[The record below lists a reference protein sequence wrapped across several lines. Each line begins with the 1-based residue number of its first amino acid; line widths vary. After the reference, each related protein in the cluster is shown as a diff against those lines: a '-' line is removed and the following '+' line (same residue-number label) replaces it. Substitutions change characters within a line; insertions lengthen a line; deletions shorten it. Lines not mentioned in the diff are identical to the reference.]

1 MKYSLLPGALLA
13 LAVHAAVAQ
22 NPDLILSKAER
33 DSILAN
39 YHNRFPI
46 WGRKAI
52 EKGFDLPYPVGLS
65 VNVVYAD
72 QDIKISNLGLSTG
85 SNPTVPVEFIKF
97 GRVQAPVFTANLRGD
112 LWLFPFLNLYA
123 FGGAARVSTDVTLA
137 EPVTFNTKVDQN
149 GQYAGLGMTATMG
162 IKRNWLAFDVNWA
175 WTKTEKLDEPVNTRI
190 FGIRL
195 GRAQKISPTQRVA
208 FWLGAMH
215 QKLNSGTKGSISLSE
230 VIEGGGGDAGSG
242 LGDYQDSD
250 WYEALTPAQKQV
262 VNQIAERL
270 AGRDPT
276 DVTVN
281 YTLEKK
287 VADPW
292 NMLAGVSYDFS
303 KRWQGRIESG
313 FIGRVQV
320 LGQLNYRFNW

>member
-1 MKYSLLPGALLA
+1 MKYAVLPGALLA
-13 LAVHAAVAQ
+13 LSAHAAVAQ

-39 YHNRFPI
+39 YKNRFPI

-72 QDIKISNLGLSTG
+72 QDIELSDLGLSTG
-85 SNPTVPVEFIKF
+85 ANPVAPVEFIKF
-97 GRVQAPVFTANLRGD
+97 GRVQAPVFTGNLRGD

-123 FGGAARVSTDVTLA
+123 FGGAARVSTDVTIA
-137 EPVTFNTKVDQN
+137 EPVQFNTKVDQN
-149 GQYAGLGMTATMG
+149 GTYAGLGMTATMG

-175 WTKTEKLDEPVNTRI
+175 WTKTENLSEAVRTRI

-195 GRAQKISPTQRVA
+195 GRAQKISATQRLA
-208 FWLGAMH
+208 FWVGAMK
-215 QKLNSGTKGSISLSE
+215 QTLNSGTNGSIALSE
-230 VIEGGGGDAGSG
+230 VIEGGGGDAGGG
-242 LGDYQDSD
+242 LEDYQDSE
-250 WYEALTPAQKQV
+250 WYQELTPAQQRV
-262 VNQIAERL
+262 VDEIAERL

-276 DVTVN
+276 DATVN
-281 YTLEKK
+281 YALKK
-287 VADPW
+287 SVADPW
-292 NMLAGVSYDFS
+292 NMLSGVSYDFS
-303 KRWQGRIESG
+303 KRWQGRVEAG

-320 LGQLNYRFNW
+320 LGQLNSRFNW